1 MGSINKIYNPIYWK
15 ITFEGRSKIIKDDII
30 YRMIIGYGEDYQPYD
45 IIEFISKDNYE
56 NIINGNYLVK
66 TFSYE
71 ELPIL
76 LFDEQYRL
84 IPLIKG
90 TEIPYD
96 KLSRI
101 QKEYIKST
109 IPKKL
114 VLKK

>member
-1 MGSINKIYNPIYWK
+1 MGSINKIYNPIDWK
-15 ITFEGRSKIIKDDII
+15 VTFEGKSKIIKDDII

-45 IIEFISKDNYE
+45 IIEFISKDNFE

-66 TFSYE
+66 KFPFE

-76 LFDEQYRL
+76 LFDEQNKI

-90 TEIPYD
+90 TEINYD

-114 VLKK
+114 VFKK